1 MNKRNSLDRGDY
13 ETLASRVI
21 GYAALFTFGF
31 CWVLLFVHIGALG
44 Q

>member
-21 GYAALFTFGF
+21 GYSALFTFGF
-31 CWVLLFVHIGALG
+31 VWVMVFYYIGNIG